1 MAHQNYIIL
10 RYYASLKYRFML
22 KEERQ
27 NIILKRISC
36 DSRIYVTALSSEF
49 GVSDDTVRRDISE
62 LEQKGLL
69 TKVHGGAIA
78 RSGISIEFT
87 ERLNTDME
95 MKRQL
100 AGKVV
105 PLFKNGDV
113 ILVDGGTTN
122 LELVRS
128 LPEDKLFTVIT
139 NSLPVAIELATK
151 RNIEITMLGGQI
163 IGSSQV
169 AAGIMTYRALEN
181 IYPDWTI
188 VGVSDIHPEKGLMT
202 TIQEEAIVKRS
213 FIEQGGKRV
222 AIATSNKL
230 NTAHHYRFAS
240 LSEIEYLVVEDDR
253 KRDILENWPA
263 FHYSVL

>member
-1 MAHQNYIIL
+1 
-10 RYYASLKYRFML
+10 ML

-27 NIILKRISC
+27 NIILKRISN
-36 DSRIYVTALSSEF
+36 DSRVYVSTLSAEL
-49 GVSDDTVRRDISE
+49 GVSDDTIRRDIVE
-62 LEQKGLL
+62 LEQQGLL

-87 ERLNTDME
+87 ERLNTDTE
-95 MKRQL
+95 IKRQL
-100 AGKVV
+100 VGKIV
-105 PLFKNGDV
+105 PLFKDNDV
-113 ILVDGGTTN
+113 ILIDGGTTN
-122 LELVRS
+122 LELVKM
-128 LPEDKLFTVIT
+128 LPADKHFTVIT
-139 NSLPVAIELATK
+139 NSLPVATELSSR

-169 AAGIMTYRALEN
+169 TAGIMTYRALEN

-213 FIEQGGKRV
+213 FIEQGGNRV
-222 AIATSNKL
+222 AIVTSNKL

-240 LSEIEYLVVEDDR
+240 LSEIEYLIVEDNRREEIID
-253 KRDILENWPA
+253 DWP
-263 FHYSVL
+263 HLRYKVL

>member
-1 MAHQNYIIL
+1 
-10 RYYASLKYRFML
+10 ML
-22 KEERQ
+22 KEERL

-36 DSRIYVTALSSEF
+36 DSRIYVSTLSAEL
-49 GVSDDTVRRDISE
+49 GVSDDTIRRDIAE
-62 LEQKGLL
+62 LEQQGLL

-95 MKRQL
+95 MKRRL
-100 AGKVV
+100 AGKLI
-105 PLFKNGDV
+105 PLLKNDDV
-113 ILVDGGTTN
+113 ILIDGGTTN

-128 LPEDKLFTVIT
+128 LPSDKHFTVIT
-139 NSLPVAIELATK
+139 NSLPVATELASK
-151 RNIEITMLGGQI
+151 HNIDVTMLGGQI
-163 IGSSQV
+163 IGPLQV
-169 AAGIMTYRALEN
+169 TAGIMTYRALEN
-181 IYPDWTI
+181 IYPDRTI

-213 FIEQGGKRV
+213 FIEQGGNRV

-240 LSEIEYLVVEDDR
+240 LSEIDFLIVEDSR
-253 KRDILENWPA
+253 KDEILQNWPRLR
-263 FHYSVL
+263 YTIL

>member
-1 MAHQNYIIL
+1 
-10 RYYASLKYRFML
+10 ML
-22 KEERQ
+22 KEERL

-36 DSRIYVTALSSEF
+36 DSRIYVSTLSAEL
-49 GVSDDTVRRDISE
+49 GVSDDTIRRDIAE
-62 LEQKGLL
+62 LEQQGLL

-95 MKRQL
+95 MKRRL
-100 AGKVV
+100 ADKLI
-105 PLFKNGDV
+105 PLLKNDDV
-113 ILVDGGTTN
+113 ILIDGGTTN

-128 LPEDKLFTVIT
+128 LPSDRHFTVIT
-139 NSLPVAIELATK
+139 NSLPVATELASK
-151 RNIEITMLGGQI
+151 HNIDATMLGGQI
-163 IGSSQV
+163 IGPSQV
-169 AAGIMTYRALEN
+169 TAGIMTYRALEN

-213 FIEQGGKRV
+213 FIEQGGNRV

-240 LSEIEYLVVEDDR
+240 LSEIDYLIVEDSR
-253 KRDILENWPA
+253 KDEIFQNWPRMR
-263 FHYSVL
+263 YTIL